1 MPTSNLD
8 ADIVQMQER
17 FLDELSAVATDNNRV
32 DPENYNKFEVKRGLR
47 NANGSGVLA
56 GLTVVGDVH
65 GFIFDE
71 GDRVPR
77 PGRLRYRGIDV
88 DAMTAGFR
96 EDDRFGYEETAYL
109 LLFALLPTKEQL
121 ERFVKMLGAYRKL
134 PENFTEDMI
143 LSAPSPDIMNKLARC
158 TLASYS
164 YDKNPDDNSIRNVLR
179 QSMELIARF
188 PTMIA
193 YAYQA
198 KRHYYDGKSL
208 FIHMPKEELST
219 AENILRL
226 IRPTGE
232 YSMSEAKLLDLL
244 LVLHAEHGGGNNSSF
259 TTRVISSADTDT
271 YSAIAGAVGSLK
283 GSKHGGANNRV
294 MGMMADL
301 KTHVKDWTDE
311 GLLRDY
317 LLKILN
323 KDAYDRSGLIYGLGH
338 AIYTLSDP
346 RAIIL
351 KAQAEELAGEKD
363 RMDEFNLYK
372 AVERLAIETFCE
384 FKKTSKSISVNVD
397 FYSGFVYDML
407 GIPPELYTPLFATSR
422 ISGWCAHRIEEIVSG
437 GRIYRPA
444 YKCVLPPIKYI
455 PLDKRVEGQPPVAE

>member
-1 MPTSNLD
+1 MPTSNLN
-8 ADIVQMQER
+8 ADIVQVQEQ
-17 FLDELSAVATDNNRV
+17 FLDELSTVATENNRI

-88 DAMTAGFR
+88 AAMTAGFS

-121 ERFVKMLGAYRKL
+121 ERFCKMLGAYRKL

-143 LSAPSPDIMNKLARC
+143 LSAPSPEIMNKLARC

-188 PTMIA
+188 PTMMA

-198 KRHYYDGKSL
+198 KRHYYDNKSL
-208 FIHMPKEELST
+208 FIHMPKEDLST

-226 IRPTGE
+226 TRPTGE
-232 YSMSEAKLLDLL
+232 YSMVEAKLLDLL

-259 TTRVISSADTDT
+259 TTRVITSADTDT

-294 MGMMADL
+294 MAMMADL
-301 KTHVKDWTDE
+301 KANVKDWTDE
-311 GLLRDY
+311 GQIRDY

-351 KAQAEELAGEKD
+351 KAQAEELAAEKD
-363 RMDEFNLYK
+363 RVEEFNLYK
-372 AVERLAIETFCE
+372 AVERLAVETFCE
-384 FKKTSKSISVNVD
+384 FKKTSKTISVNVD

-444 YKCVLPPIKYI
+444 YKCVLPPRKYI
-455 PLDKRVEGQPPVAE
+455 PLANREEGQLPVAE